1 MTHNALQQIL
11 YGPQLILSLVDK
23 EAEMSVIPPGHFLF
37 HSHASFTRVFFF
49 FFIVSFFR
57 LIFTL
62 YSIYFQNVSIF
73 RRNMLQ
79 STSY

>member
-23 EAEMSVIPPGHFLF
+23 EAEMPVIPPGHFLF

-49 FFIVSFFR
+49 IVSFFR
-57 LIFTL
+57 LIFT
-62 YSIYFQNVSIF
+62 IYFQDVSIF

>member
-37 HSHASFTRVFFF
+37 HPHASFTRVFFF
-49 FFIVSFFR
+49 FSLFLS
-57 LIFTL
+57 LG
-62 YSIYFQNVSIF
+62 
-73 RRNMLQ
+73 
-79 STSY
+79 